1 MILSWG
7 EVLSASLKNIWWAIA
22 DFIPEFLAAVVIFV
36 VGWIIAA
43 ILGKLV
49 AQVIKMTRVDNAL
62 RAAKVDQV
70 VARAGFNLDAGLF
83 IGTLVK
89 WFFIIVALVAALD
102 VLGLDSVTAFLQ
114 AVILDYL
121 PSIIVAVI
129 ILMVAAVVA
138 EAMQKIVT
146 GSAKAAG
153 IMSANLVG
161 NITKWAIWAFAI
173 LAALLQ
179 LGIAVSF
186 INTLFTG
193 IIIAISLAIGL
204 AFGLGGQDAAAK
216 YIEKVKNDVSDR

>member
-7 EVLSASLKNIWWAIA
+7 EVISASLKNIWFAIA
-22 DFIPEFLAAVVIFV
+22 NFIPEFLAAIIIFV

-49 AQVIKMTRVDNAL
+49 GQVIRMTRVDNAL
-62 RAAKVDQV
+62 KAAKVDQV
-70 VARAGFNLDAGLF
+70 VEKAGFRLDAGLF
-83 IGTLVK
+83 VGTLVK

-102 VLGLDSVTAFLQ
+102 VLGLNSVTSFLQ
-114 AVILDYL
+114 AVVLDYL
-121 PSIIVAVI
+121 PSIIVAVLI
-129 ILMVAAVVA
+129 IMVAAVVA

-153 IMSANLVG
+153 IISANLAG

-193 IIIAISLAIGL
+193 IIIAISLALGL

-216 YIEKVKNDVSDR
+216 YIEKVKNEVSDR

>member
-7 EVLSASLKNIWWAIA
+7 EVISASLKNIWFAIA
-22 DFIPEFLAAVVIFV
+22 NFIPAFLAAIVIFV

-43 ILGKLV
+43 VLGKIV
-49 AQVIKMTRVDNAL
+49 SQIIRMTRVDNAL
-62 RAAKVDQV
+62 KAAKVDQV
-70 VARAGFNLDAGLF
+70 IEKAGFHLDAGAF
-83 IGTLVK
+83 VGFLVK
-89 WFFIIVALVAALD
+89 WFFIIVALVAALE
-102 VLGLDSVTAFLQ
+102 VLGLNSVTTFLQ
-114 AVILDYL
+114 SVVLSYL
-121 PSIIVAVI
+121 PSVIVAVI

-138 EAMQKIVT
+138 EAMQKVVV
-146 GSAKAAG
+146 GSAKAAD
-153 IMSANLVG
+153 INSANLVG

-193 IIIAISLAIGL
+193 IIIAVSLALGL

-216 YIEKVKNDVSDR
+216 YIEKVKSDVSDR